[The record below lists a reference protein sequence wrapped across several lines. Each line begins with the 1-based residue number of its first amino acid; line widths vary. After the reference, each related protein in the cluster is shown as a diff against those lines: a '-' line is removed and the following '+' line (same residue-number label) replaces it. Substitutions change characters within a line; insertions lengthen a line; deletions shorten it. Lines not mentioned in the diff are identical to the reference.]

1 MPTSEQLLP
10 WRQPQGFSHR
20 VRKGKVVTVEYSLF
34 SEATGELIEYRDDL
48 IYLHGIDTATLP
60 QLQAALEG
68 LGIDDRREVL
78 LRAAEAYGE
87 YDPELVVA
95 EDPARLPEDVDC
107 IGARVAGECANGN
120 VIMFTVTHIEDG
132 KVILDGNHRLAG
144 VDLRFDVRIKDIRN
158 ASDQELAEG
167 RAFRVERELPEP
179 DATLH

>member
-10 WRQPQGFSHR
+10 WRQTRYTPR
-20 VRKGKVVTVEYSLF
+20 VKKGKVVTVEYSLF
-34 SEATGELIEYRDDL
+34 SETSGELIEYRDDL
-48 IYLHGIDTATLP
+48 IYLHGIDSATLP
-60 QLQAALEG
+60 HLQAALEG
-68 LGIDDRREVL
+68 LGVDARREVL
-78 LRAAEAYGE
+78 LSAADAYGE

-95 EDPARLPEDVDC
+95 EDPARLPDDVDS
-107 IGARVAGECANGN
+107 IGARVAGECANGEI
-120 VIMFTVTHIEDG
+120 IMFTVTHVDED

-179 DATLH
+179 AATLH